1 MSSQGTGTGTGS
13 SSAAGGTGSS
23 TNPLSKMEY
32 NTNVA
37 DVKRFEDMYNANE
50 SLFTMSGMTEAT
62 KDTSR
67 DCSTSSPVNFLYL
80 STIRGGR
87 KMSGGCGCGMKG
99 MSGGCGCGMKGMSG
113 GCGCGM
119 KGMSGGGSCGIGM
132 SGGSE
137 SEYSGGCFT
146 CKKGTKKITHI
157 YSSIHIIIPKLYSKY
172 SNEKA
177 KKAVKAAKPTKA
189 IIKKAKY

>member
-113 GCGCGM
+113 G
-119 KGMSGGGSCGIGM
+119 GSCGIGM

>member
-1 MSSQGTGTGTGS
+1 MSSQ
-13 SSAAGGTGSS
+13 GTGSS

-37 DVKRFEDMYNANE
+37 DVKAFEDMYNANE
-50 SLFTMSGMTEAT
+50 SLFTMSNRPDTD

-67 DCSTSSPVNFLYL
+67 DCTTSSPVDFLYL

-87 KMSGGCGCGMKG
+87 KMNGGCGCGMKG
-99 MSGGCGCGMKGMSG
+99 GSSGFSGFSGINGGCGCGMKG
-113 GCGCGM
+113 
-119 KGMSGGGSCGIGM
+119 GMSD
-132 SGGSE
+132 GSE

-146 CKKGTKKITHI
+146 CKKGAKKITHI

-172 SNEKA
+172 SNKKTKKVA
-177 KKAVKAAKPTKA
+177 KPVKPTKA
-189 IIKKAKY
+189 VIKKTKY

>member
-32 NTNVA
+32 NTNA
-37 DVKRFEDMYNANE
+37 TDVKMFEDMYNANE
-50 SLFTMSGMTEAT
+50 SLFTMSGMAEAT

-67 DCSTSSPVNFLYL
+67 DCTTSSPVNFLYL

-87 KMSGGCGCGMKG
+87 KMNGGCGCGMKG
-99 MSGGCGCGMKGMSG
+99 MG
-113 GCGCGM
+113 
-119 KGMSGGGSCGIGM
+119 GGGSCGIGM

-146 CKKGTKKITHI
+146 CKKGAKKITHI

-189 IIKKAKY
+189 TIKKPKY